1 MGMIDIEAMKAE
13 KARRARKINRDN
25 LWNYFRQ
32 DFLEESK
39 DANNFPEILNKY
51 NELMYTYIE
60 DEDITTKSESFK
72 KTKKI
77 IEDTESTWLYVQE
90 LIGTKLYGKSQ
101 NQAMDPFE
109 IMKRYKGTDKYIS
122 GIFRSIAVHI
132 RDGRRF

>member
-1 MGMIDIEAMKAE
+1 MGIIDIEAMKAE
-13 KARRARKINRDN
+13 KARKKNRDN

-60 DEDITTKSESFK
+60 DEDITTKSESFEK
-72 KTKKI
+72 IRKILIDTKL
-77 IEDTESTWLYVQE
+77 TWLYVQE
-90 LIGTKLYGKSQ
+90 LIGAKLYDKSQ